1 MPTTDLLTW
10 TEDGLGG
17 ESMNELVIQRHE
29 YDCGVCT
36 SAMYLRKSYAET
48 VDLFSKAFEG
58 DWNPNTPI
66 THNFHLL
73 VLLKAGEPSALVAQ
87 LNPARPAIV
96 ATISLRHKDSGHM
109 VYWDG
114 HAVFDPTLG
123 RKIDSF
129 AMMMSCALGF
139 TQRISDLAV

>member
-1 MPTTDLLTW
+1 
-10 TEDGLGG
+10 
-17 ESMNELVIQRHE
+17 MNELVIQRHE

-48 VDLFSKAFEG
+48 VDLFSKALEG

-139 TQRISDLAV
+139 TQRISDLTV